1 MNTTA
6 MSAFATASVRRA
18 LVAAASFAAVTAF
31 ASTPINLTQDADVRA
46 AAAYTYYARGNA
58 AGETITPF
66 TKMFYP
72 GGVLHTFSPGGATQ
86 GLDGTLTDDGTNGA
100 PISFG
105 SGELTD
111 NSNASE
117 VRGWIDIEQVSYG
130 THSANP
136 HGGVFD
142 IVFDLGANYVITS
155 VAVTYA
161 DASGWRFSRTVDG
174 QKVFTSASNPTLVG
188 DAGLSLFDTTT
199 VAATTALDVMSF
211 TADSSISAQYVIF
224 RPEMQL
230 ATNVGGSSYGGYIYE
245 IAIYGHAIPEPSS
258 SAALF
263 GAFSVAAVL
272 LRRRRRVVC

>member
-1 MNTTA
+1 MHTTA

-18 LVAAASFAAVTAF
+18 FVAAASFAAITAF

-46 AAAYTYYARGNA
+46 AATYTYYARGNA

-66 TKMFYP
+66 TTMFYP
-72 GGVLHTFSPGGATQ
+72 GGALHTYVSGTTLGR
-86 GLDGTLTDDGTNGA
+86 DGTLTDDGTNGA

-130 THSANP
+130 THSSSP

-155 VAVTYA
+155 VVVTYA
-161 DASGWRFSRTVDG
+161 DAAGWRFSRTVDG

-188 DAGLSLFDTTT
+188 DAGLSLFDTAT

-211 TADSSISAQYVIF
+211 TTDSSISAQYVIF

-230 ATNVGGSSYGGYIYE
+230 ATSVGGNSYGGYIYE

-263 GAFSVAAVL
+263 GAFSVAVVL